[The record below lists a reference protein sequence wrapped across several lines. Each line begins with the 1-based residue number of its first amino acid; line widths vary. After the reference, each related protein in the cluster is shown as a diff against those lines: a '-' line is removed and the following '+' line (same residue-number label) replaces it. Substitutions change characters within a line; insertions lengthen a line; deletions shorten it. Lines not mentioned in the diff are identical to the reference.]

1 MSWSIDTLVV
11 HSRKRK
17 GNVPI
22 SIPIY
27 QSATFQLANT
37 AQGADYAQE
46 TAPEN
51 FYTRWGNPTTRELEH
66 ALALLEGGE
75 SAICTASGMGAITSA
90 VMATLGGS
98 GHVVA
103 QRSLYSA
110 TTELFN
116 RLLPTFGCSAS
127 YFNPLDMG
135 TLEKALRRDTK
146 LVYIETPANPT
157 MEITD
162 IREVCSIA
170 GRAKIPVLADNTFAS
185 PYFQN
190 PLKLGCAG
198 VLHSMTKYIGGHS
211 DATGGAVIGPRDWV
225 NRVWFTYKILG
236 ASPSPHES
244 WLMLRGL
251 KTLGVR
257 MERHAANAQHLAE
270 FLSTHPKVARI
281 HYPGLEGFPQ
291 KALAAKQMRG
301 FGGMMSFELKGGYK
315 SAKEFCESLELATLA
330 VSLGGV
336 ETLVQHPASMT
347 HGVLTDEER
356 KRGRVGAGL
365 IRVSVGIE
373 NADDLVADFRSALSK
388 A

>member
-1 MSWSIDTLVV
+1 MPWSIDTLVV

-22 SIPIY
+22 STPIY
-27 QSATFQLANT
+27 QSATFQLENA
-37 AQGADYAQE
+37 AQGARYAQE
-46 TAPEN
+46 TAPDSY
-51 FYTRWGNPTTRELEH
+51 YTRWGNPTTRDLEH

-90 VMATLGGS
+90 VMATLGGT

-110 TTELFN
+110 TTELLD
-116 RLLPTFGCSAS
+116 RLLPTFGCTAS
-127 YFNPLDMG
+127 YFNPLDLE
-135 TLEKALRRDTK
+135 TLEKVLRPDTK

-162 IREVCSIA
+162 IRDVCRIA
-170 GRAKIPVLADNTFAS
+170 ARAKVPVLADNTFAS
-185 PYFQN
+185 PYVQN
-190 PLKLGCAG
+190 PLKLGCTG

-211 DATGGAVIGPRDWV
+211 DATGGAVIGPKVWV
-225 NRVWFTYKILG
+225 ERVWSTYKILG

-257 MERHAANAQHLAE
+257 MERHASNAQRLAE
-270 FLSTHPKVARI
+270 FLSTHAKVARV
-281 HYPGLEGFPQ
+281 HYPGLKTFPQ
-291 KALAAKQMRG
+291 RDVAARQMRG
-301 FGGMMSFELKGGYK
+301 FGGMMSVELKGGYK
-315 SAKEFCESLELATLA
+315 SAKKFCESVELATLA

-347 HGVLTDEER
+347 HGGLTDEER
-356 KRGRVGAGL
+356 ARGQVGAGL
-365 IRVSVGIE
+365 VRVSVGIE
-373 NADDLVADFRSALSK
+373 DPEDIVADFKSALSK

>member
-1 MSWSIDTLVV
+1 MPWSIDTLVV
-11 HSRKRK
+11 HSRRRK

-22 SIPIY
+22 STPIY
-27 QSATFQLANT
+27 QSATFQLENA
-37 AQGADYAQE
+37 AQGARYAQE
-46 TAPEN
+46 TAPESY
-51 FYTRWGNPTTRELEH
+51 YTRWGNPTTRDLEH

-90 VMATLGGS
+90 VMATLGGT

-110 TTELFN
+110 TTELLD
-116 RLLPTFGCSAS
+116 RLLPAFGCTAS
-127 YFNPLDMG
+127 YFNPLDLE
-135 TLEKALRRDTK
+135 TLEKVLRPDTK

-162 IREVCSIA
+162 IRDVCRIAARAEV
-170 GRAKIPVLADNTFAS
+170 PVLADNTFAS
-185 PYFQN
+185 PYLQN
-190 PLKLGCAG
+190 PLKLGCTG

-211 DATGGAVIGPRDWV
+211 DATGGAVIGPKAWV
-225 NRVWFTYKILG
+225 ERVWSTYKILG

-257 MERHAANAQHLAE
+257 MERHASNAQRLAE
-270 FLSTHPKVARI
+270 FLSTHPKVARV
-281 HYPGLEGFPQ
+281 HYPGLKTFPQ
-291 KALAAKQMRG
+291 RDLAARQMRG
-301 FGGMMSFELKGGYK
+301 FGGMMSVELKGGYK
-315 SAKEFCESLELATLA
+315 SAKKFCESVELATLA

-347 HGVLTDEER
+347 HGGLTNEER
-356 KRGRVGAGL
+356 ARGQVGAGL
-365 IRVSVGIE
+365 VRVSVGIE
-373 NADDLVADFRSALSK
+373 DPEDIVADFKSALSK